1 MFTGIITDI
10 GRVRAIAPA
19 GDTRIEIA
27 TGLDLSDLAIG
38 GSIACSGVCLSVVE
52 KGKDW
57 FAVQASSETLAR
69 TTLGNWRKGTPV
81 NLERAVRL
89 GDELSG
95 HLLSG
100 HIDGTARVLDVK
112 PDGESLRFRIQA
124 PAALQHYVAPKGSIA
139 LDGVS
144 LTVNE
149 VEGAEFTV
157 NLIPHTR
164 QMTTFGSAKAGTQV
178 NMEVDLL
185 ARYLARLLEKE

>member
-1 MFTGIITDI
+1 M
-10 GRVRAIAPA
+10 
-19 GDTRIEIA
+19 
-27 TGLDLSDLAIG
+27 
-38 GSIACSGVCLSVVE
+38 
-52 KGKDW
+52 
-57 FAVQASSETLAR
+57 
-69 TTLGNWRKGTPV
+69 
-81 NLERAVRL
+81 RL
-89 GDELSG
+89 GDELGG

-124 PAALQHYVAPKGSIA
+124 PAALQYYVAPKGSIA